1 MTVYGILAES
11 VCVCVSV
18 VGRWWW
24 CREGVSCITKYKE
37 SVYNGVTA
45 TMTNFNH
52 NAVNNRL

>member
-11 VCVCVSV
+11 VCVSV